1 MTPQEIANE
10 LNALFSGAVQQTSPE
25 TWQIETDSMR
35 LLVLLSE
42 DQSWLRLLATIAPAD
57 EAAPFLPQLMEAN
70 FDETQETRY
79 ALFQG
84 LLWGVFQ
91 HSCEGLTQSDF
102 QSAIARLVALQ
113 QQGLSESFNQLAEAQ
128 IRQIIRAA
136 KQQGQSLEATMQT
149 LDRLYEEGVMG
160 DLESGGAA
168 RSQVLGAWR
177 YQLERLWHEDSEEN

>member
-1 MTPQEIANE
+1 MTPQEIGDE
-10 LNALFSGAVQQTSPE
+10 LRELFGAGLQQTSAE
-25 TWQIETDSMR
+25 TWQVETNEMR

-42 DQSWLRLLATIAPAD
+42 DQSWLRLLVTIAPAQ
-57 EAAPFLPQLMEAN
+57 EATAFLPQLMEAN

-91 HSCEGLTQSDF
+91 HSSEGLTRSDF
-102 QSAIARLVALQ
+102 RSAVARLLALQ
-113 QQGLSESFNQLAEAQ
+113 QQGLSASFNQLAEVQ

-160 DLESGGAA
+160 DIDSTGAA
-168 RSQVLGAWR
+168 RSEVLEAWR
-177 YQLERLWHEDSEEN
+177 YQLERLWNDEN